1 MDPDP
6 EQQKADSHCGRSR
19 SDKLDTN
26 TSIGKIE
33 KLLLGIPKLLASGK
47 VLIISFVVVM
57 VVGLLWIFSPVID
70 GATEIFLPGS
80 SSCIIEVFVVAA
92 FVLLFHIACFV
103 VAAAYKRSLRYL
115 IYMLIPA
122 GLIYVADRV
131 LRPADMTW
139 TDRRVAS
146 FQLGARYRV
155 NWAGGATKV
164 RQEALA
170 LLAKSP
176 FVSPPKSKWPESIRA
191 LRASAVKVNKD
202 TKLVD
207 VEIPRRPCWGN
218 QFGYLI
224 TDANAAVP
232 VIVNDPPVIQ
242 GHDMWK
248 IADGIYLYE
257 AWP

>member
-1 MDPDP
+1 MDSDS
-6 EQQKADSHCGRSR
+6 EQQQADSHSSHPRP
-19 SDKLDTN
+19 DKLDKN
-26 TSIGKIE
+26 PLDGKIE
-33 KLLLGIPKLLASGK
+33 KQFLRIPKLLTSGK
-47 VLIISFVVVM
+47 VLIISFVAVM
-57 VVGLLWIFSPVID
+57 VVGLLWIFSPVTD

-80 SSCIIEVFVVAA
+80 GSYIIEFFVVAA
-92 FVLLFHIACFV
+92 FVILFHIACFV
-103 VAAAYKRSLRYL
+103 VAVAYKRSVRYL

-122 GLIYVADRV
+122 GLIFAADRV
-131 LRPADMTW
+131 LRPVDITW
-139 TDRRVAS
+139 TDRRVDS

-155 NWAGGATKV
+155 NWAGGAIKV

-170 LLAKSP
+170 LLVNTTY
-176 FVSPPKSKWPESIRA
+176 VSPPKAEWPESMRE
-191 LRASAVKVNKD
+191 LHASAVKINKD
-202 TKLVD
+202 ARLVD

-224 TDANAAVP
+224 TDANGAEP

-257 AWP
+257 TWP